1 MPGARCTRSRAW
13 CVVNTRV
20 SHHRSTG
27 TSRHSRTQWFY
38 GLFRALPGD
47 RALLPP
53 SSAELLPPTRHQR
66 RGVRTT
72 RLRRPLSCRSSKAL
86 SASTA
91 SHPASVT
98 IAIRPSVGWDGDR
111 YRSDLGQTRKDL
123 FLQTGLDSKFTDL
136 PVGQISRPV
145 RRNYSIS
152 LAPTRAGENQS
163 CLDKVCSAPAPTR

>member
-1 MPGARCTRSRAW
+1 MVLTAYFVLSPVT
-13 CVVNTRV
+13 
-20 SHHRSTG
+20 
-27 TSRHSRTQWFY
+27 
-38 GLFRALPGD
+38 GLFCH
-47 RALLPP
+47 
-53 SSAELLPPTRHQR
+53 RHQR
-66 RGVRTT
+66 NCFHRLDTSVGGVRTT

-136 PVGQISRPV
+136 PVGQISQPV

-152 LAPTRAGENQS
+152 LAPTRVGENQS